1 MGRGL
6 RRREP
11 GLHGRAPCRG
21 AGNRAFFRRATF
33 ADASLQKRRGGG
45 NVEKIS
51 GQAERSFFIKRTQP
65 CVHAACFFRHV
76 RKEKHTALFRSVR
89 RIFRGIYEKE
99 EGKIMALQAVTF
111 FLPLFHFLGILF
123 PIEMG
128 SDLFLHILSYLL
140 NRDTCHFGSS
150 HPHKRPYLIV

>member
-65 CVHAACFFRHV
+65 CVHAACFSRHV

-111 FLPLFHFLGILF
+111 FLPLFHRMMCMSRRVFLRRKKNR
-123 PIEMG
+123 EKDKC
-128 SDLFLHILSYLL
+128 DLRALHRL
-140 NRDTCHFGSS
+140 
-150 HPHKRPYLIV
+150 